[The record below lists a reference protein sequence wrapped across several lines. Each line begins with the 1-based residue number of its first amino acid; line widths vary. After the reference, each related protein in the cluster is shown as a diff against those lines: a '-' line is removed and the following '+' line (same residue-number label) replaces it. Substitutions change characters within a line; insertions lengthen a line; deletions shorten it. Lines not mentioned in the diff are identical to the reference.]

1 MCIIQESLGSS
12 ETEKIKLEATM
23 TEQRTNILF
32 LPFSSTTTLI
42 MEKIMVIGSSGQI
55 GSELVLAL
63 RKIYGDENVYATDI
77 KYPPKEVG
85 RSGPFQILD
94 VLDFN
99 NLLHFL
105 VRYKITQV
113 YNLAA
118 VLSGN
123 AEKIPLQA
131 WDINMKALMNTLEAA
146 HQSDA
151 KKLFWPSSIAVFG
164 PTTPRENT
172 PQLTVM
178 EPNTVY
184 GISKVAGERW
194 GEYYHHRYGV
204 DFRSVRY
211 PGLISYKTEPGGGTT
226 DYAVEI
232 FFSAVKQGS
241 YECFLSEDTAL
252 PMMFMDDAIAN
263 TIRLMQYDDDKLSL
277 RSAYNMAGISFTP
290 EQLAQEIRKHIPE
303 FKITYKP
310 DFRQAIAD
318 SWPKS
323 IDDSTARNDWGVKTE
338 YDLEKMTTVMLE
350 KVKEKLQ

>member
-1 MCIIQESLGSS
+1 ME
-12 ETEKIKLEATM
+12 
-23 TEQRTNILF
+23 RIL
-32 LPFSSTTTLI
+32 
-42 MEKIMVIGSSGQI
+42 VIGCSGQI

-63 RKIYGDENVYATDI
+63 RKKFGSENVFATDI
-77 KYPPKEVG
+77 KTPNEEVLKG
-85 RSGPFQILD
+85 GLFQILD
-94 VLDFN
+94 VLDYK

-105 VRYKITQV
+105 VRHNITTV

-146 HQSDA
+146 RQSDA

-164 PTTPRENT
+164 PTTPRNNT

-184 GISKVAGERW
+184 GISKLAGERW
-194 GEYYHHRYGV
+194 GEYYQKRYGI

-232 FFSAVKQGS
+232 YFEAIKHKE
-241 YECFLSEDTAL
+241 YTCFLSENTAL
-252 PMMFMDDAIAN
+252 PMMFMDDAINN
-263 TIRLMQYDDDKLSL
+263 TIKLMDADGSKLSL
-277 RSAYNMAGISFTP
+277 RSSYNMAGISFTP
-290 EQLAQEIRKHIPE
+290 KQLAATIKKRIPE
-303 FKITYKP
+303 FKISYVP

-318 SWPKS
+318 SWPAS
-323 IDDSTARNDWGVKTE
+323 IDDSTAKNDWGLKTQ
-338 YDLEKMTTVMLE
+338 YDIEAMTEIML
-350 KVKEKLQ
+350 KKIKEQLG